1 MTRHSNQMK
10 VKSVSGREEEDWE
23 IEEAPIYKETIGR
36 PAWWFTGSLFKPRTM
51 SEQKLATLQYQT
63 LAQNNP
69 VLSSRATRIRRYI
82 GILSKWFPVSLLDEI
97 GILILFETN
106 IRQSD
111 ENLLAHFLGA
121 LEFSLRKRRTTI
133 RWAVLQEI
141 NQTTDQELTKKDIY
155 RWMYYTRQRKKEQ
168 VSDTLSVIQHL
179 IIEAVSRESLSAE
192 CKRQVYLQIVQS
204 IKDLRKKGFV
214 CKDPEIA
221 AWSLKR
227 IILQEKGP
235 QVDIPKEFR
244 AATTRMTFRLHKILK
259 NSSGRSSSLPPSFR
273 KP

>member
-1 MTRHSNQMK
+1 MTRHSNHMK
-10 VKSVSGREEEDWE
+10 VKSVSGREEDDWE

-51 SEQKLATLQYQT
+51 FEQTLGTLQYQT

-69 VLSSRATRIRRYI
+69 VLSSRAQRIRRYI

-97 GILILFETN
+97 GKLILLETN
-106 IRQSD
+106 IRQND
-111 ENLLAHFLGA
+111 ETLLAHFLGA
-121 LEFSLRKRRTTI
+121 LEFSLRKRRITI

-141 NQTTDQELTKKDIY
+141 DETMGSHLEKKDIY
-155 RWMYYTRQRKKEQ
+155 KWMYYTRQRKKDH

-179 IIEAVSRESLSAE
+179 VIETVFQESLSPE
-192 CKRQVYLQIVQS
+192 YKRQLCLQIVQS

-227 IILQEKGP
+227 ILLQEKGS

-244 AATTRMTFRLHKILK
+244 AATTRMTFRLRKILK
-259 NSSGRSSSLPPSFR
+259 HS
-273 KP
+273 